1 MMSYSQKYLKYKQKY
16 LQLKKSITGG
26 MFANQEDEEGE
37 EIEEGEG
44 TETEGEE
51 EGDEEDDE
59 EEVYVYEVSYC
70 FTNYM
75 SYSSRQECLNVYI
88 NAVDENSAINS
99 AWPLIYK
106 ELKRSK
112 NRFEAEDVFHEY
124 KDEFYLFCQ
133 EKIREENIGIPPTL
147 NLNNFIDY
155 IFLPYYLKKK
165 SEFYGKTIDKKYE
178 IESKIKEYLYLFFD
192 IKFDDFLIRQKN
204 ELSVK
209 PIRLR
214 KVIFTTTGHDE

>member
-1 MMSYSQKYLKYKQKY
+1 MMDYSQKYLKYKQKY

-26 MFANQEDEEGE
+26 MVANPENEEGY
-37 EIEEGEG
+37 EEGEG

-51 EGDEEDDE
+51 EEGEEEDDE

-88 NAVDENSAINS
+88 NAVDENSAIDS

-106 ELKRSK
+106 KLKRSK
-112 NRFEAEDVFHEY
+112 GHFDSQDVFHEY
-124 KDEFYLFCQ
+124 TDEFYLFCQ
-133 EKIREENIGIPPTL
+133 EKIREENMEIPPTL

-155 IFLPYYLKKK
+155 IFLPYYLQKQ

-178 IESKIKEYLYLFFD
+178 IERKVNDCLYSFFD

-204 ELSVK
+204 ALSVK